1 MSSLASERFLRS
13 HLKTRHMV
21 LLVELGRHHSILEAA
36 KAANLTQSAA
46 SKLLSELEYALGLK
60 LFERLPRGVL
70 PTAYGEVLIRRAGAA
85 LAEMDAGYQEIM
97 QLRSG
102 LAGQV
107 SIGSVLTPSTKLLP
121 AAIKLLKASHQK
133 LHVAITIETS
143 MLLIERL
150 RAGELDLVIGRIL
163 DADSSGELSFEP
175 LTDEPHDLIV
185 RSGHPLLAREHVDL
199 ADLAEACWI
208 LPARGSI
215 LRDRLTA
222 LFLSHGLDQPTETV
236 EAVSLPMIT
245 NLLLDSDMVVALP
258 EELVR
263 TYLDAG
269 LLAVLPCDLGLKMD
283 MYGIITRKHHQLSP
297 GALALLHILRQLG
310 GQAVE
315 PENRAQSN
323 RRLS

>member
-199 ADLAEACWI
+199 SDLAEACWI

-297 GALALLHILRQLG
+297 GALALLHILRQLA

-315 PENRAQSN
+315 QDNRALSN

>member
-1 MSSLASERFLRS
+1 MSSPASDRFLRS
-13 HLKTRHMV
+13 HLKTRHLV

-46 SKLLSELEYALGLK
+46 SKLLSELEYALGIK
-60 LFERLPRGVL
+60 LFERLPRGVV
-70 PTAYGEVLIRRAGAA
+70 PTAYGEVFIRRAGAA

-102 LAGQV
+102 LSGQV
-107 SIGSVLTPSTKLLP
+107 AIGSVLTPSTNLLP
-121 AAIKLLKASHQK
+121 RAIKLLKASHQR
-133 LHVAITIETS
+133 LHVAISIETS
-143 MLLIERL
+143 VLLIERL

-163 DADSSGELSFEP
+163 DADSGSELNFEP
-175 LTDEPHDLIV
+175 LTDEPHVIIA
-185 RSGHPLLAREHVDL
+185 RSTHPLLARSTVSLEDL
-199 ADLAEACWI
+199 SRECWI

-222 LFLSHGLDQPTETV
+222 LFLSHGLDQPSETI
-236 EAVSLPMIT
+236 EAVSLPVIT

-269 LLAVLPCDLGLKMD
+269 LLAVLPCELGLRMD
-283 MYGIITRKHHQLSP
+283 MYGIVTRKNHQLSP
-297 GALALLHILRQLG
+297 GALALLTILRELG
-310 GQAVE
+310 A
-315 PENRAQSN
+315 RSAQPASHEIPK
-323 RRLS
+323 RHAS